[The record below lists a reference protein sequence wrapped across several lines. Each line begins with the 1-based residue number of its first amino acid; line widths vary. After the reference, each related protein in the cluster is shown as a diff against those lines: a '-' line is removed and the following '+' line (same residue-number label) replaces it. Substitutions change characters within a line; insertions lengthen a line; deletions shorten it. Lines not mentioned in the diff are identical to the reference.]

1 MAASYY
7 VEKLTDAIERGARD
21 YLERIDA
28 LGGTLAAIEK
38 GFIQGEIQNAA
49 YAYQQAVERGE
60 TVVVGVNRFQQG
72 GQKTPQMF
80 RLDPALER
88 QQIERLRD
96 LRSSRAPDRVE
107 RSLCQLEQAAR
118 GSENLLP
125 RIFAACEALATLGE
139 ISDTLRK
146 VFGEYREA

>member
-1 MAASYY
+1 M
-7 VEKLTDAIERGARD
+7 TDDIELGARQ
-21 YLERIDA
+21 YIERIDA
-28 LGGTLAAIEK
+28 LSGTLAAIET

-60 TVVVGVNRFQQG
+60 AVVVGVNRFQQG
-72 GQKTPQMF
+72 EQHTPPVF

-88 QQIERLRD
+88 QQIERLRE
-96 LRSSRAPDRVE
+96 LRSSRAADPVKL
-107 RSLCQLEQAAR
+107 SLCELEQAAR
-118 GSENLLP
+118 GSDNLMP
-125 RIFAACEALATLGE
+125 KIFAACEALATLGE